1 MPVSPVDVPFT
12 FQSYEGSV
20 PSNVAAEV
28 IVIKSPRPRV
38 VPEDDAIESVGVA
51 KGNTDMVMPLLVA
64 VVGLGHSSFEVM
76 SHVTMSPF
84 TKALDEYVLLFV
96 PTLLPL
102 TFH

>member
-1 MPVSPVDVPFT
+1 M
-12 FQSYEGSV
+12 
-20 PSNVAAEV
+20 
-28 IVIKSPRPRV
+28 IKSPEQSV
-38 VPEDDAIESVGVA
+38 VPDDEAIESSGVP

-64 VVGLGHSSFEVM
+64 VAGLGHSSFEVM

-84 TKALDEYVLLFV
+84 TKALDVYVLLFV